1 MQFATFVGAY
11 GGGKIVRMNIRNG
24 SNDYKRAK
32 EPKTPVAGPYG
43 HPIHPMLVTV
53 PIGAWMS
60 SVAFDFIGT
69 ASEDEWAY
77 AIGAKRLIDIGLITA
92 TGAAM
97 FGLLDFLQIPPRTRA
112 WYTGLAHMGMNAA
125 ALGIFALNS
134 ASRGRTIR
142 ERTPGPSVTWY
153 QRTMSITTAM
163 ALLVSGWIGG
173 SLTYHYGVRVADE
186 EHQKETGYSA
196 TDSEAWTQTFMENLR

>member
-1 MQFATFVGAY
+1 MN
-11 GGGKIVRMNIRNG
+11 RMMNG
-24 SNDYKRAK
+24 HDHDYKRAK

-43 HPIHPMLVTV
+43 HPIHPLLVTV

-60 SVAFDFIGT
+60 SVAFDLIGP

-77 AIGAKRLIDIGLITA
+77 AIGAKRLIDIGLVTA

-112 WYTGLAHMGMNAA
+112 WYTGLAHMALNAG

-134 ASRGRTIR
+134 ASRGHTIR

-153 QRTMSITTAM
+153 QRGMSVVTAM
-163 ALLVSGWIGG
+163 TLLASGWIGG

-186 EHQKETGYSA
+186 EHQKETGYA
-196 TDSEAWTQTFMENLR
+196 KTDNEAWTQTFMENLR